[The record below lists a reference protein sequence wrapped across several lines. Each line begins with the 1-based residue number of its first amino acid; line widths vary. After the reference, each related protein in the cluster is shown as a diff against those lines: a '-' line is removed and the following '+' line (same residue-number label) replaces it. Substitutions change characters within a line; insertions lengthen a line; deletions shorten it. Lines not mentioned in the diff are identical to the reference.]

1 MTMVWSEKAIRT
13 EGGGALP
20 EDLMT
25 ETARPSVTTTDQS
38 LGSAAAARKWY
49 ALWTKS
55 HCEQFVCDQL
65 ATKGFHAF
73 LPKIEAW
80 SRRSGVRHRIPV
92 PMFPGYLFLHHAMDL
107 NSYIEVLKT
116 RELVRV
122 LGDGHDRLR
131 DRLAVVPDA
140 EIDAIQKVVQAHLS
154 ALPYPYL
161 REGQRVR
168 ITEGPLAGVEGILVH
183 TKPNKGLLVLSIELF
198 QRSVAVEV
206 DCTFAVAA

>member
-1 MTMVWSEKAIRT
+1 MIRT

-20 EDLMT
+20 EVLTT
-25 ETARPSVTTTDQS
+25 ETERPSFTATDQS
-38 LGSAAAARKWY
+38 LGSDAGTRKWY

-55 HCEQFVCDQL
+55 RCEQLVCDQL

-80 SRRSGVRHRIPV
+80 SRRGGGRHHIPV

-131 DRLAVVPDA
+131 DRLAVVPDV
-140 EIDAIQKVVQAHLS
+140 EIEAVQKVVQAHLL

-168 ITEGPLAGVEGILVH
+168 IIGGPLAGVEGILVR